1 MKHLGDGKA
10 MIKGKA
16 VKETGCYKKEKVKR
30 NEMSQAAS
38 RLAWDMEE
46 KVNDLC
52 SLIAA
57 YIHLYAFPHRCFCN
71 LRKSLARS
79 CIHIFLAT
87 GRADLRRDIPNN
99 NGRLTSG
106 KCDRCGSWFSLSI
119 LADDTLHECFL
130 LVFISGS
137 HLSMVGS
144 YAVITITC
152 CLPLF
157 SAATTCMVRS
167 LHLPSS
173 NFAENGNAC
182 G

>member
-1 MKHLGDGKA
+1 

-52 SLIAA
+52 SFIAA

-157 SAATTCMVRS
+157 SAATTWMGRS